1 MGVLQKIIDVSNVDF
16 SKKTQREVCLRSIGA
31 AKQKKND
38 WEIVLWLCARLLPS
52 MNEIKIGEESTY
64 ALSFLGIGM

>member
-1 MGVLQKIIDVSNVDF
+1 MGVLQKIIHVSNVDF
-16 SKKTQREVCLRSIGA
+16 SKKTEREVCLRSIGA
-31 AKQKKND
+31 AKQKKHD